1 MKVLHGII
9 ASMSKPFKKT
19 FTVGKAMRG
28 LAKVSA
34 RHARKVRWMSLVDF
48 SDRLVGHLF
57 FAFDSTLYFFFDKT
71 QLIIFSSI
79 NSD

>member
-48 SDRLVGHLF
+48 SDWLVGHLF
-57 FAFDSTLYFFFDKT
+57 FAFDSTLYFSLIKPNSLFFH
-71 QLIIFSSI
+71 Q
-79 NSD
+79 